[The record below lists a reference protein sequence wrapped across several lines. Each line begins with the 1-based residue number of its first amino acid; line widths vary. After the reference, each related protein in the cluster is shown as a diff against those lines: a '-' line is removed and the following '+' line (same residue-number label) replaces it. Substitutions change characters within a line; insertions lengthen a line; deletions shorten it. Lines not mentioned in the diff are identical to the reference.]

1 MDHCDSQVYKDIV
14 CGLKTTLNECGLL
27 DQLIFGSRSGLKLT
41 VIYKVNNK
49 ARTDVYSP
57 VRIVLTGDLN
67 QVPELWLPVILGLEK
82 KETNLI
88 PQLNH

>member
-1 MDHCDSQVYKDIV
+1 MWAV
-14 CGLKTTLNECGLL
+14 
-27 DQLIFGSRSGLKLT
+27 RLKLT

-57 VRIVLTGDLN
+57 VLIVLTGDLN

-82 KETNLI
+82 KENKFNSSI
-88 PQLNH
+88 K

>member
-1 MDHCDSQVYKDIV
+1 MDHCDSQVYKHIV

-27 DQLIFGSRSGLKLT
+27 DLLIFGSRSGLKLT

-67 QVPELWLPVILGLEK
+67 QVPELWLPVNLGLEK
-82 KETNLI
+82 KKTNLI
-88 PQLNH
+88 PQLNN

>member
-1 MDHCDSQVYKDIV
+1 MWAV
-14 CGLKTTLNECGLL
+14 
-27 DQLIFGSRSGLKLT
+27 RLKLT

-57 VRIVLTGDLN
+57 VRIDVTEDLN

-82 KETNLI
+82 KENK
-88 PQLNH
+88 LNSSIK

>member
-1 MDHCDSQVYKDIV
+1 MWAV
-14 CGLKTTLNECGLL
+14 
-27 DQLIFGSRSGLKLT
+27 RLKLT

-82 KETNLI
+82 KENKFNSSI
-88 PQLNH
+88 K

>member
-1 MDHCDSQVYKDIV
+1 MWAV
-14 CGLKTTLNECGLL
+14 
-27 DQLIFGSRSGLKLT
+27 RLKLT

-49 ARTDVYSP
+49 ASTDVYSP

-82 KETNLI
+82 KENKFNSSI
-88 PQLNH
+88 K

>member
-1 MDHCDSQVYKDIV
+1 MWAV
-14 CGLKTTLNECGLL
+14 
-27 DQLIFGSRSGLKLT
+27 RLKLT

-49 ARTDVYSP
+49 ASTDVYSP

-82 KETNLI
+82 KKTN
-88 PQLNH
+88 

>member
-1 MDHCDSQVYKDIV
+1 MWAV
-14 CGLKTTLNECGLL
+14 
-27 DQLIFGSRSGLKLT
+27 RLKLT

-82 KETNLI
+82 KENK
-88 PQLNH
+88 LNSSIK

>member
-1 MDHCDSQVYKDIV
+1 MWAV
-14 CGLKTTLNECGLL
+14 
-27 DQLIFGSRSGLKLT
+27 RLKLT

-49 ARTDVYSP
+49 ACTDVYSP

-82 KETNLI
+82 KENKFNSSI
-88 PQLNH
+88 K